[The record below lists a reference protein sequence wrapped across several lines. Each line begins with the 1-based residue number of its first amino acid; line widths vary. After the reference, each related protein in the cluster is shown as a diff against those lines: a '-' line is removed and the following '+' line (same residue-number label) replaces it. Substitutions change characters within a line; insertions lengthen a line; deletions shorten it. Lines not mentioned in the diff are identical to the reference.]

1 MGDVNMRHENEFVS
15 FLLSEKTI
23 KSEKAVQS
31 RISKAR
37 RAMKILNID
46 LDTIVA
52 NDDLMYDSLIIL
64 SQNEDPA
71 HSPMQNAVR
80 KYYKFRN
87 GAEFPR
93 LKDYRRWLLFHYVT
107 RV

>member
-1 MGDVNMRHENEFVS
+1 MQHENEFVS

-64 SQNEDPA
+64 PRILKRKRLPA
-71 HSPMQNAVR
+71 C
-80 KYYKFRN
+80 
-87 GAEFPR
+87 R
-93 LKDYRRWLLFHYVT
+93 LF
-107 RV
+107 

>member
-1 MGDVNMRHENEFVS
+1 MGDVNMQHENEFVS

-71 HSPMQNAVR
+71 RSPMQNAVR
-80 KYYKFRN
+80 KYYKFRK

-93 LKDYRRWLLFHYVT
+93 RTDHRR
-107 RV
+107 

>member
-1 MGDVNMRHENEFVS
+1 MQHENEFVS

-52 NDDLMYDSLIIL
+52 NDDLMYG
-64 SQNEDPA
+64 Q
-71 HSPMQNAVR
+71 
-80 KYYKFRN
+80 
-87 GAEFPR
+87 
-93 LKDYRRWLLFHYVT
+93 YRT
-107 RV
+107 EK